1 MLILIIFAFLAGI
14 VTILSPCIL
23 PILPLV
29 LSVSSGR
36 TRPLGVVLGF
46 VASFTF
52 FTLFLSSIVRLFGI
66 PADSLR
72 FFAILT
78 LALFGTSLLS
88 PSIQLWI
95 EQFFSRLSSLVPSN
109 ATKPGL
115 WSGITLGLTLGLLWT
130 PCVGPI
136 LASVI
141 SLALTGE
148 VTGQAFMIALAYSVG
163 TAIPMFVVMVAG
175 SRVLRSNPWLLK
187 NSKRIQ
193 RGFGVLMITTAIA
206 IFFNLDRRFQTYVL
220 GKFPGYGLGLTKFED
235 NKLVQNKLTKLGSSP
250 VPEVKLG
257 RPMTTLPRVSLA
269 PELVAGGQWFNSNPF
284 TLESKKGKVVLVD
297 FWTYTCINCQRTLPY
312 LKSWYEKYKDK
323 GLVIIG
329 VHTPEFEFEKDAKN
343 VKEALADFG
352 ITYPVM
358 QDNNFATWNAY
369 HNRYWPAKYL
379 IDKDGYVRYT
389 HFGEGNYDETEEV
402 IQDLL
407 EEAGSQGV
415 RQDVHNP
422 GSTTYART
430 PETYLGKARS
440 AYNPDLKFA
449 GDWKYTKE
457 YAVAPVGGTLT
468 YRYEAKS
475 VYLVM
480 RTPDTKP
487 TTVRVYLDEVEQK
500 PVTVTKDTLYTLVEL
515 ASPGTHTIRLEFP
528 EGGVELYAFTF
539 G

>member
-1 MLILIIFAFLAGI
+1 
-14 VTILSPCIL
+14 
-23 PILPLV
+23 
-29 LSVSSGR
+29 
-36 TRPLGVVLGF
+36 
-46 VASFTF
+46 
-52 FTLFLSSIVRLFGI
+52 
-66 PADSLR
+66 
-72 FFAILT
+72 
-78 LALFGTSLLS
+78 
-88 PSIQLWI
+88 
-95 EQFFSRLSSLVPSN
+95 
-109 ATKPGL
+109 
-115 WSGITLGLTLGLLWT
+115 LGLLWT

-148 VTGQAFMIALAYSVG
+148 VTGQAFVIALAYSVG

-235 NKLVQNKLTKLGSSP
+235 NKLVQNKLTKLGGSP